1 MNMSVDWKYCKT
13 VDGTNPAPVDGQFF
27 SLFTRFYTSQVVQ
40 DLFHQQDGLR
50 GIFETLRMVVRNM
63 GPMGM
68 QMPGQVFGNVMQ
80 VLGQTRV
87 DDGRS
92 EC

>member
-1 MNMSVDWKYCKT
+1 M
-13 VDGTNPAPVDGQFF
+13 
-27 SLFTRFYTSQVVQ
+27 Q
-40 DLFHQQDGLR
+40 DLFHQQDELR